1 MNYKNLCRTKSQ
13 KGNLEAVS
21 SILNIL
27 REYSESNPDL
37 RFHQILWNLGI
48 FEWKYRD
55 RIKDKHY
62 ETSQETFKRIV
73 GIELKKFKG
82 RKK

>member
-27 REYSESNPDL
+27 REYSESNPDKT
-37 RFHQILWNLGI
+37 FMDIL
-48 FEWKYRD
+48 FEFD
-55 RIKDKHY
+55 TNEMCMN
-62 ETSQETFKRIV
+62 ETSQETLKRIV
-73 GIELKKFKG
+73 GIESGLS
-82 RKK
+82 

>member
-1 MNYKNLCRTKSQ
+1 MKEMNYKNLCRTKSQ

-27 REYSESNPDL
+27 REYSESNPNETLMNILITHEL
-37 RFHQILWNLGI
+37 RSWTN
-48 FEWKYRD
+48 RN
-55 RIKDKHY
+55 
-62 ETSQETFKRIV
+62 ETSQETLKRIV
-73 GIELKKFKG
+73 GIELKKFNG